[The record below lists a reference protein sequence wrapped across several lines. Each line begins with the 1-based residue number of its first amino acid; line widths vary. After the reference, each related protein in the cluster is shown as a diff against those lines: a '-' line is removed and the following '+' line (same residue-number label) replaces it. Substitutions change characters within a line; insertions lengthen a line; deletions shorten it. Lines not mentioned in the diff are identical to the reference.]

1 MQLFTQYV
9 SMLHAEKA
17 VLRYYVWFSQIRSHM
32 VRQVLQDV
40 LLVVIFVQGRLAAAN
55 KRPWQYTPAL
65 LQLEA

>member
-1 MQLFTQYV
+1 
-9 SMLHAEKA
+9 MLHTEKLYCA
-17 VLRYYVWFSQIRSHM
+17 IMFGCRFSQIWSHM